1 MSDLAV
7 YPGTF
12 DPLTLGH
19 LDLIRRSRRVFD
31 RLIVAVAGVSLKP
44 TGMFPL
50 PVRMRLVRE
59 SLDEAGLH
67 DVQIAPLDTLLVD
80 FCRTHG
86 VRTVVRGLRAY
97 SDFEYEFQMALTNRK
112 LEPQIETLF
121 LMPSEE
127 HSYVTASTVREIV
140 RYGGDVAQF
149 VPPAVHRYLM
159 QMPADQSNTCLDK
172 GGPRGNAGAFD
183 R

>member
-1 MSDLAV
+1 MSKLAV

-19 LDLIRRSRRVFD
+19 LDLIRRSRRIFN
-31 RLIVAVAGVSLKP
+31 RLIVAVAGVSPKP
-44 TGMFPL
+44 TRMFPIE
-50 PVRMRLVRE
+50 VRLQLVRDT
-59 SLDEAGLH
+59 LDEAGLT
-67 DVQIAPLDTLLVD
+67 DVEIKPLDGLLVD
-80 FCRTHG
+80 FCRQHNIQ
-86 VRTVVRGLRAY
+86 TVVRGLRAY

-112 LEPQIETLF
+112 LNPDVETIF
-121 LMPSEE
+121 LMPNEE

-149 VPPAVHRYLM
+149 VPNAVNRYILDTLARNPACL
-159 QMPADQSNTCLDK
+159 QGDAD
-172 GGPRGNAGAFD
+172 GNNGAFD